1 MLLERL
7 DILYEYIAQTNLFFR
22 VLRYW
27 CRISTNLY
35 VLFFMGHRQRN
46 MHIGSDSIIVSLTS
60 YPARIKKV
68 WMTCA
73 TLLNQ
78 NAEYIHVI
86 LWLSREQFPAE
97 FDSLPGNLLK
107 LRAKGL
113 DIRFVDD
120 DLRPH
125 KKYFY
130 AMQEFPDN
138 DVVTVDDDILYN
150 PNLVDALQKCHQKHQ
165 DCVICNRG
173 TIVARDSYKNWKPND
188 KFDEERNDIMP
199 TGIGGVYY
207 PAHIF
212 DNTPI
217 FNKEAIK
224 ETCINGDDLWLNFMT
239 RYKGKKVVQTG
250 FKTGLITVLSSQ
262 NSALCNE
269 NIGEN
274 RNDLQIIKLSHWAES
289 KLGCDFFVNI
299 D

>member
-1 MLLERL
+1 M
-7 DILYEYIAQTNLFFR
+7 ILSKFDQLYNNIPQTCIIWRCLRYGVR
-22 VLRYW
+22 VL
-27 CRISTNLY
+27 TNVY
-35 VLFFMGHRQRN
+35 VIFIMPIRSRKIFF
-46 MHIGSDSIIVSLTS
+46 DKETVIISLTS
-60 YPARIKKV
+60 FPARINRL

-78 NAEYIHVI
+78 DFDNIHVM
-86 LWLSREQFPAE
+86 LWLSRDQFPNGIE
-97 FDSLPGNLLK
+97 MLPMKLLK
-107 LRAKGL
+107 LRGKGL

-138 DVVTVDDDILYN
+138 DVITVDDDILYN
-150 PNLVDALQKCHQKHQ
+150 PNLVDALQKGHQKHQ

-173 TIVARDSYKNWKPND
+173 TIVSRDSYKNWKPND

-274 RNDLQIIKLSHWAES
+274 RNDLQIKQLSQWAIDN
-289 KLGCDFFVNI
+289 LDCDFYLNT
-299 D
+299 